1 MDKEKNVVEI
11 KLTGDF
17 KQTGKEVKRETPLD
31 IKIALFG
38 ISCLLTAIALQLY
51 QILKFL
57 EKVVYTFN

>member
-17 KQTGKEVKRETPLD
+17 KQTGEEAKRETPLD
-31 IKIALFG
+31 IKVSLFG
-38 ISCLLTAIALQLY
+38 IACLLFAIALQLH
-51 QILKFL
+51 QILRVL